1 MVNYAP
7 RVSQPLALSFRRQQI
22 RGYFSCGI
30 VEESEVLQMRIF
42 IFFDSDLSAK
52 FMVCSCL
59 IFNNKPK
66 RWSEHRSCNFFVFCK
81 QWPGRHG
88 AGGNL
93 GQRQRMPICNAS
105 SLSAQISIRF
115 SFYDSSACLTC
126 YTLLF

>member
-30 VEESEVLQMRIF
+30 FEESEVLQMRIF

-81 QWPGRHG
+81 QWRGRHG
-88 AGGNL
+88 GGGKL
-93 GQRQRMPICNAS
+93 GEKDREAAWNAPAPTGPI
-105 SLSAQISIRF
+105 
-115 SFYDSSACLTC
+115 TPP
-126 YTLLF
+126 LFF